1 MMNEWDRDNLDF
13 IMNSDHEDFEAWLLQ
28 ASDDDV
34 EYALE
39 LIKKAKLEYMVKELE
54 LTDEVPNFN
63 EAKVVIDKI
72 RNMK

>member
-1 MMNEWDRDNLDF
+1 MNRRDRENLKFLLTVSEESFNDWLSKADN
-13 IMNSDHEDFEAWLLQ
+13 
-28 ASDDDV
+28 DDV

-54 LTDEVPNFN
+54 LTDDVPNFN

>member
-1 MMNEWDRDNLDF
+1 MNRRDRENLKFLLTVSEESFNDWLSQADN
-13 IMNSDHEDFEAWLLQ
+13 
-28 ASDDDV
+28 DDV

-39 LIKKAKLEYMVKELE
+39 LIKMAKSEFMVKQLE

>member
-1 MMNEWDRDNLDF
+1 MNRRDRENLKFLLTVSEESFNDWLSKADN
-13 IMNSDHEDFEAWLLQ
+13 
-28 ASDDDV
+28 DDV

>member
-1 MMNEWDRDNLDF
+1 MNRRDRENLKFLLTVSEESFNDWLSQADN
-13 IMNSDHEDFEAWLLQ
+13 
-28 ASDDDV
+28 DDV

-39 LIKKAKLEYMVKELE
+39 LIKMAKSEFMVKQLE

-63 EAKVVIDKI
+63 EAKTVIDKI

>member
-1 MMNEWDRDNLDF
+1 MNRRDRENLKFLLTVSEESFNDWLSKADN
-13 IMNSDHEDFEAWLLQ
+13 
-28 ASDDDV
+28 DDV

-63 EAKVVIDKI
+63 EAKAVIDKI

>member
-1 MMNEWDRDNLDF
+1 MNEWDRDNLDF